1 MYCATITFIQAD
13 MKVVRVYFLIVMHE
27 LMLIINDGDWTVHIF
42 IRIAT
47 VKRPVTLNVGED
59 VVQLDFSYITDGDR
73 NGTAS

>member
-1 MYCATITFIQAD
+1 
-13 MKVVRVYFLIVMHE
+13 MHE
-27 LMLIINDGDWTVHIF
+27 LMLIINDGDWTVHIL